1 MHIFN
6 EYFLEWKGCRK
17 WPFWPSWLYSRYL
30 DLRTKAKVIHAS
42 TSLRQI
48 GYQKVKCKRRNMLAY
63 VVYYRYQDLHWAWFL
78 LLALKAIKMLITFSA
93 CTKDN
98 KANPFFSHFPVDK
111 CTLGLR
117 PNVHGTWIL
126 VMTSSGKEKVKQ
138 ERRDFAPWSQAYKLA
153 I

>member
-1 MHIFN
+1 
-6 EYFLEWKGCRK
+6 
-17 WPFWPSWLYSRYL
+17 
-30 DLRTKAKVIHAS
+30 
-42 TSLRQI
+42 
-48 GYQKVKCKRRNMLAY
+48 
-63 VVYYRYQDLHWAWFL
+63 
-78 LLALKAIKMLITFSA
+78 MLITFSA

-138 ERRDFAPWSQAYKLA
+138 ERRDFAP
-153 I
+153 